1 MLDKENQQL
10 ELFKNEIEQAW
21 QERHEL
27 GRLYY
32 EIYCLKFFV
41 YDMKDE
47 NKRIKPV
54 VKRDIKVN
62 NHNITLKLRPQTI
75 ADDTEVKTRYL
86 GELEQNILDFILYK
100 LSQDS
105 YMMLN
110 QKPYVIISINEIRNK
125 LKYDLKRIKQSLYL
139 LSKYNVEFE
148 TKEFE
153 GSIPNQLVEE
163 IIIGKQGR
171 NNKTLVKLSKGL
183 MNYVYENKYLLM
195 NYENMFELSKIGKIL
210 YKRICVS
217 NYCQFGEQ
225 EKQKFVMKETICSL
239 LEKYGIG
246 YKTKLQK
253 NRLFKEI
260 INALEE
266 MKQHNILG
274 HYVINPITAK
284 HTKEF
289 VREYETKTGKENR
302 KVKQDIDVAVD
313 MKVDMYLTKEFSNR
327 FSAYQLNKNRLEKE
341 QAEKH
346 MMKIKQKFIED
357 NTKSKHFEGI
367 LQATIDELEPPEK
380 V

>member
-1 MLDKENQQL
+1 MTDKENQQL

-183 MNYVYENKYLLM
+183 MNYVYENKYILM
-195 NYENMFELSKIGKIL
+195 IY
-210 YKRICVS
+210 
-217 NYCQFGEQ
+217 
-225 EKQKFVMKETICSL
+225 
-239 LEKYGIG
+239 
-246 YKTKLQK
+246 
-253 NRLFKEI
+253 
-260 INALEE
+260 
-266 MKQHNILG
+266 
-274 HYVINPITAK
+274 
-284 HTKEF
+284 
-289 VREYETKTGKENR
+289 
-302 KVKQDIDVAVD
+302 
-313 MKVDMYLTKEFSNR
+313 
-327 FSAYQLNKNRLEKE
+327 
-341 QAEKH
+341 
-346 MMKIKQKFIED
+346 
-357 NTKSKHFEGI
+357 
-367 LQATIDELEPPEK
+367 
-380 V
+380 